1 MADSKKNSDDESII
15 DKIVSSINK
24 IDKVDS
30 DEGLNEEEKDNN
42 EKSKDNTSDKDLFLT
57 SKTDEI
63 ISNDFKRKFP
73 FLAIVGMVI
82 GIVIILAGIFFI
94 LGASERVVDS
104 VASGETGTLA
114 IFIIFMG
121 ILILGASVL
130 GILSK
135 KGPILDTFNLDD
147 LKLLDE
153 DDYEDDHESKDNN
166 KSNNKPNNKLN
177 NKPNN
182 KPNNKH
188 KIEVKDSK
196 NQLDDLEHNSNKDS
210 SLDNFDNIEKFK
222 DLDEDGNEIPNESIS
237 NDDNNYEILEDNDET
252 FENIS
257 KSKDNKLKEDSNE
270 DTEAIEEN
278 ELNESNDK

>member
-121 ILILGASVL
+121 IVILGASVL

-135 KGPILDTFNLDD
+135 KR
-147 LKLLDE
+147 
-153 DDYEDDHESKDNN
+153 
-166 KSNNKPNNKLN
+166 PNFRY
-177 NKPNN
+177 
-182 KPNNKH
+182 
-188 KIEVKDSK
+188 I
-196 NQLDDLEHNSNKDS
+196 
-210 SLDNFDNIEKFK
+210 
-222 DLDEDGNEIPNESIS
+222 
-237 NDDNNYEILEDNDET
+237 
-252 FENIS
+252 
-257 KSKDNKLKEDSNE
+257 
-270 DTEAIEEN
+270 
-278 ELNESNDK
+278 